1 MNFIRCINMIMVKT
15 VFKLTITILVFG
27 FISLSTAE
35 KAIIGQPAPNFELIS
50 SMGKSYSLDQFKG
63 KIVVLEWINFGC
75 PFVKKHY
82 KSANMQK
89 LQKLYTEKDVVW
101 LSICSSAPGKQGHL
115 NSPNMKKKLAGLG
128 YKGTAY
134 LIDETG
140 TIGKLYGA
148 KTTPHM
154 FVINQKG
161 ILVYDGAIDSKASA
175 RISDIDSAENYVA
188 STLDLL
194 LRDKEFKPYKTAPYG
209 CSVKYK

>member
-115 NSPNMKKKLAGLG
+115 NSANMKKKLAELG

-154 FVINQKG
+154 FIINPAG
-161 ILVYDGAIDSKASA
+161 NLVYQGAIDDIASA
-175 RISDIDSAENYVA
+175 DPSDIAKATNYVDA
-188 STLDLL
+188 ALSAALAG
-194 LRDKEFKPYKTAPYG
+194 EPVTAPSTKSYG
-209 CSVKYK
+209 CSVKY